1 MAKNSVRTSKTVAS
15 KASKALSS
23 GKTVL
28 WNKLPLKPT
37 NRFYILGLAPNAS
50 RLAVRF
56 FLQDTFG
63 SFAANLEKHQ
73 KRLEIVRPD
82 FDNRN
87 SLSIWSL
94 LRETANP
101 NSRDKKPPEPLVG
114 ALLRAVLMN
123 ALYPAE
129 LFAQTEIRLRA
140 EHEVSRGKAAILKA
154 YLTRNVVEMKAENAH
169 PYEEVLQVELNEN
182 TTYLPYRLGR
192 LFAVLEA
199 LQQKAN
205 PGINATIKDRY
216 FNSACATP
224 AVVFPALIRLAQNHL
239 NKLDGGVKVYYD
251 KLITGL
257 FNTMDESYPTRLSLQ
272 DQGIFQIGYYHQ
284 KQKFFTKKEEQ
295 ENV

>member
-1 MAKNSVRTSKTVAS
+1 
-15 KASKALSS
+15 
-23 GKTVL
+23 
-28 WNKLPLKPT
+28 
-37 NRFYILGLAPNAS
+37 
-50 RLAVRF
+50 
-56 FLQDTFG
+56 
-63 SFAANLEKHQ
+63 
-73 KRLEIVRPD
+73 
-82 FDNRN
+82 
-87 SLSIWSL
+87 
-94 LRETANP
+94 
-101 NSRDKKPPEPLVG
+101 
-114 ALLRAVLMN
+114 MN

-169 PYEEVLQVELNEN
+169 PYEDVLLGELNEN

-199 LQQKAN
+199 LQQRAN